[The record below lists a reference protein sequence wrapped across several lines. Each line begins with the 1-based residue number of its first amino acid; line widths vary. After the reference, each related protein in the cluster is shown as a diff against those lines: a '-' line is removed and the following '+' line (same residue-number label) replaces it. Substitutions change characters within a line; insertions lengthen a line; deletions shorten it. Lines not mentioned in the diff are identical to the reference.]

1 MDFTF
6 NTLRRLL
13 TALHDSGY
21 LFLSVKEFSESKIG
35 HSGKLIIL
43 RHDVDKKP
51 ANSLAT
57 ANLESELG
65 IHGTYYFRIR
75 PESFDRGIIKEIA
88 LLGHEIGYHYEDL
101 RMASQKAKVK
111 RRKSISFVRTSEDK
125 KGERQKA
132 NDKSEEE
139 LAATAIEIFTGNLEK
154 LRKIASIDTI
164 CMHGSPM
171 SRYDSR
177 LIWKYYDYRE
187 LGINVEPYFDFSL
200 DDMLYLTDT
209 GRKWNGSAV
218 SIRDRAYVRNEGY
231 YSDWVREPVIGSA
244 MAITEQGEAL
254 QKRFSFR
261 NTDDILQAAMS
272 KELPERML
280 ITIHPQRWSKSFS
293 EWMTELLIQN
303 IKNPAKFLVNRYN
316 LA

>member
-1 MDFTF
+1 MDFTL

-13 TALHDSGY
+13 TVLQGSGY
-21 LFLSVKEFSESKIG
+21 VFLSVKEFSEKKSARPG
-35 HSGKLIIL
+35 NLIIL

-51 ANSLAT
+51 ANSLAV
-57 ANLESELG
+57 ANFESEIG
-65 IHGTYYFRIR
+65 IHGTYYFRIK
-75 PESFDRGIIKEIA
+75 PDSFDKGIINELA
-88 LLGHEIGYHYEDL
+88 SMGHEIGYHYEDL
-101 RMASQKAKVK
+101 HMASQQTKVI
-111 RRKSISFVRTSEDK
+111 RRKAISLARASEDK
-125 KGERQKA
+125 KGQRQKA
-132 NDKSEEE
+132 KGKCEEE
-139 LAATAIEIFTGNLEK
+139 LAAIAFEIFTGNLAK
-154 LRKIASIDTI
+154 LREIAPIDTI

-187 LGINVEPYFDFSL
+187 LGIYAEPYFDFSL

-244 MAITEQGEAL
+244 MAITEQGEVL
-254 QKRFSFR
+254 HKRFSFR
-261 NTDDILQAAMS
+261 NTDDIVQAAMS

-280 ITIHPQRWSKSFS
+280 ITIHPQRWSKSFP
-293 EWMTELLIQN
+293 EWMAELLVQN
-303 IKNPAKFLVNRYN
+303 IKNPAKFIVNRYN